1 MVSVV
6 EIVGFWID
14 FVICLIFSLPIIW
27 TFTCVKILWTCI
39 ECVLRLLKC
48 IRLDIPPEKVPKIL
62 TPEVL
67 ADLEA
72 KYLENMKDEYKLWMS
87 NTMKLEEEDW
97 KRDKEP
103 GQATKTIFSFW
114 STSL

>member
-1 MVSVV
+1 M
-6 EIVGFWID
+6 
-14 FVICLIFSLPIIW
+14 
-27 TFTCVKILWTCI
+27 
-39 ECVLRLLKC
+39 
-48 IRLDIPPEKVPKIL
+48 DIPPEKVPKIL

-103 GQATKTIFSFW
+103 GQATM
-114 STSL
+114 

>member
-1 MVSVV
+1 MS
-6 EIVGFWID
+6 
-14 FVICLIFSLPIIW
+14 SN
-27 TFTCVKILWTCI
+27 
-39 ECVLRLLKC
+39 

-103 GQATKTIFSFW
+103 GLATNTIFSFW
-114 STSL
+114 SEEQGHIQVFLYFLWDGVVSEKSKIKNMLVNIPCRP

>member
-1 MVSVV
+1 M
-6 EIVGFWID
+6 
-14 FVICLIFSLPIIW
+14 
-27 TFTCVKILWTCI
+27 
-39 ECVLRLLKC
+39 
-48 IRLDIPPEKVPKIL
+48 DIPPEKVPKIL

-103 GQATKTIFSFW
+103 GQAINTIFSFW
-114 STSL
+114 STSLLGNKDKFKCFFAFYGTEWLVKKLNSKDVLVNIP

>member
-1 MVSVV
+1 M
-6 EIVGFWID
+6 
-14 FVICLIFSLPIIW
+14 
-27 TFTCVKILWTCI
+27 
-39 ECVLRLLKC
+39 
-48 IRLDIPPEKVPKIL
+48 DIPPEKVPKIL

-103 GQATKTIFSFW
+103 GLPTNTIFSFW
-114 STSL
+114 STSLLGNKDTFKCFFDLYGTEWLVKKLNSKNMLVTTPCRP

>member
-1 MVSVV
+1 M
-6 EIVGFWID
+6 
-14 FVICLIFSLPIIW
+14 
-27 TFTCVKILWTCI
+27 
-39 ECVLRLLKC
+39 
-48 IRLDIPPEKVPKIL
+48 DIPPEKVPKIL
-62 TPEVL
+62 TSEVL

-103 GQATKTIFSFW
+103 GLPTNTIFSFW
-114 STSL
+114 STSLHRNKGCVVSRQDSGW